1 MITDLQPY
9 PFKNMEHA
17 KYLKDLN
24 SLIKRCDAVADE
36 AARVQTYNN
45 GKGTFTGFWSEKV
58 KQIRRWY
65 TNISELLDE
74 KEYLE
79 SNSSYERGV
88 EDIMR
93 DRTIQSHLKDAMDLL
108 KAMNEEQ
115 KKNKKNVRRVVFV
128 FSFIIYQFINFFPFL
143 VFPFCTLYTL
153 PFCFLIREIQT

>member
-1 MITDLQPY
+1 MAKIDHRSPH

-128 FSFIIYQFINFFPFL
+128 FSLSFINL
-143 VFPFCTLYTL
+143 
-153 PFCFLIREIQT
+153 